1 MRLVIHSHG
10 AVNAGLGRYSGRG
23 IFSSIGRKL
32 FSFGLK
38 KVINVLEKENRR
50 QMIADVVVNGS
61 APTTNTG
68 VKFSKKKV
76 VQRKRVKRKLTPTT
90 LPLSKVRKY
99 SENTTN
105 QLINRGSGIIF
116 D

>member
-1 MRLVIHSHG
+1 MRLVIHSQG
-10 AVNAGLGRYSGRG
+10 AANAGLGRYTGRG
-23 IFSSIGRKL
+23 IFRSIGRKL

-38 KVINVLEKENRR
+38 KVINVLEKENQR
-50 QMIADVVVNGS
+50 QLIADVVVNGP
-61 APTTNTG
+61 APKTNTS

-76 VQRKRVKRKLTPTT
+76 VQRKRVKRKSIPTT